1 MEKIVFF
8 LPIIL
13 FFVVFALLAGG
24 FLLLV
29 FKLIMKSK
37 NSFWTGEVTDK
48 VHNQKEDYES
58 HRMEHFYYL
67 VVMTDQGKEMKVGLS
82 EQLWNGFNIGDKIKK
97 DKGKLF
103 PEKIL

>member
-24 FLLLV
+24 FLALV
-29 FKLIMKSK
+29 FSLIMKSK
-37 NSFWTGEVTDK
+37 NSSWTGEVVDK
-48 VHNQKEDYES
+48 VHNEKKDYES

-67 VVMTDQGKEMKVGLS
+67 VVMTSEGKEMKVGLS
-82 EQLWNGFNIGDKIKK
+82 QQLWDGFNVGDKIKK
-97 DKGKLF
+97 PKGKLF